1 MKAKIVAVFLLA
13 IFLVAGCISE
23 YETDNDEGKGVIT
36 DGSGLDKKKEY
47 QVISSHLQKMTAEAW
62 TVSGSAYELRRDENL
77 SDCTGEYTRQTG
89 DQVEFEGR
97 IVIPVRERINLTFE
111 DNLDS
116 EDGSGDPTVITRDTT
131 RFYTEE
137 GVLLAEA
144 DTASGQ
150 ITSRISSDEIDSGG
164 WPESCRT
171 GEFGFL
177 VEMTMTS
184 GIKRSSVWYLEK
196 TTEGNA
202 NFIIKSADRKE
213 SEEAEIVEER
223 TETINTAG
231 DIVLRKIKMN
241 DLEKRYRIEIDLIKA
256 Q

>member
-1 MKAKIVAVFLLA
+1 MKAKIAAVFLLA

-23 YETDNDEGKGVIT
+23 YETDKDEGKGIIT
-36 DGSGLDKKKEY
+36 GGSGLDKKKEY
-47 QVISSHLQKMTAEAW
+47 HVISSHLEKMTAEAW
-62 TVSGSAYELRRDENL
+62 TVSGIAYALRRDQEL
-77 SDCTGEYTRQTG
+77 GKCDGEYTRQTG

-97 IVIPVRERINLTFE
+97 IVIPVRERTSLIF
-111 DNLDS
+111 DKNLDT
-116 EDGSGDPTVITRDTT
+116 EDGTGDSTIITKDIM

-137 GVLLAEA
+137 GILLAEA

-150 ITSRISSDEIDSGG
+150 ITSRISSDEKESSG
-164 WPESCRT
+164 WPKSGRT
-171 GEFGFL
+171 GDFGL
-177 VEMTMTS
+177 LEEMTLTS
-184 GIKRSSVWYLEK
+184 GIKRSSVWYLEP
-196 TTEGNA
+196 TTEGNS

-241 DLEKRYRIEIDLIKA
+241 DLEKRYRIELNLVRM
-256 Q
+256 